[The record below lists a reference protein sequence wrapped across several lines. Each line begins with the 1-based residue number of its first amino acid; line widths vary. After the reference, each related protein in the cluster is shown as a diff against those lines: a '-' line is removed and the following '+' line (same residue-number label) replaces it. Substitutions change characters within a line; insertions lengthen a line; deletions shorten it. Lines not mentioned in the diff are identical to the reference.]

1 MKKIKITKKHIKDFL
16 TINLGVFLMAMA
28 YSILIDR
35 NKLVIGG
42 VGGIA
47 TILSNAITGLKI
59 NSSFIILI
67 INVVLLLIA
76 LIFVGKKFFLK
87 TLYTSLIYPVYV
99 FMFEK
104 IILLLQDVVPDL
116 SLTKEELAIKLSD
129 IALGKN
135 AANAIMAGSYLLVII
150 FGAVISG
157 FGLGLALKKGAS
169 TGGVDIIQQILLDR
183 FKIPFSI
190 SLLMIDG
197 TIVTVAAIYF
207 KDFFMILYGFL
218 FIYLSGVVLDAIV
231 FSGFNSRAVYIITSD
246 PEAVKNKIYSVLER
260 GVTEI
265 YSRGGYRQE
274 DKKMLVCV
282 MSNNEF
288 YKMKTLILEIDKRAF
303 IFVARVSEV
312 HGEGFTYDSPE
323 QVEKEN
329 EPSK

>member
-129 IALGKN
+129 IALGQD

-265 YSRGGYRQE
+265 YSRGGYKQE

>member
-67 INVVLLLIA
+67 INLVLLLIA

-104 IILLLQDVVPDL
+104 IILLLQDSMEIQDVVPDL

-129 IALGKN
+129 IALGQN

-207 KDFFMILYGFL
+207 KDFFT
-218 FIYLSGVVLDAIV
+218 VL
-231 FSGFNSRAVYIITSD
+231 
-246 PEAVKNKIYSVLER
+246 K
-260 GVTEI
+260 
-265 YSRGGYRQE
+265 
-274 DKKMLVCV
+274 
-282 MSNNEF
+282 
-288 YKMKTLILEIDKRAF
+288 
-303 IFVARVSEV
+303 
-312 HGEGFTYDSPE
+312 
-323 QVEKEN
+323 
-329 EPSK
+329 